1 MVGEFSISPE
11 EVESGAT
18 TLFAASETIY
28 TAMKVLADESS
39 KLEGSA
45 EAAGFTGIAECVQA
59 AQVWESDYIA
69 VHRADIE
76 DAAMSAAVS
85 AASSEEV
92 DNYVSSMFDQY
103 ADSYFED
110 GRKSPAPVR
119 PDPESSS
126 QMPRGGESVAV

>member
-1 MVGEFSISPE
+1 MSEFSISPE
-11 EVESGAT
+11 EVSAGAEV
-18 TLFAASETIY
+18 LFAASDALY
-28 TAMKVLADESS
+28 AAMKVLADESG
-39 KLEGSA
+39 KLDGSA
-45 EAAGFTGIAECVQA
+45 EVAGFSGIAECLQA
-59 AQVWESDYIA
+59 AQVWESDYIPA
-69 VHRADIE
+69 HRADIE

-110 GRKSPAPVR
+110 GRESPAPVR
-119 PDPESSS
+119 PDPNPSS